1 MRDRADIDCYIC
13 MRSRPDIILTPEILV
28 PRLGDALVEEGLL
41 TSEQLLSTLEAQK
54 QARIKGESPL
64 LGQLLV
70 QMGYIDRITLDRAV
84 TSQILK
90 LQTAL
95 QQANQTLELRV
106 QQRTAELEK
115 ANQKLQELNKLKN
128 NFISNISHEL
138 RTPMT
143 HVKGYIDLLLA
154 DDFGPLNPDQHQAIG
169 VLKRAS
175 ERLARLIDDLILFS
189 TAETSTIQIVKQDID
204 LFGLAREVIDRNQSV
219 ASQKNIRLWLDCPQ
233 QSLHA
238 YADAERVHWV
248 INQLIDNAI
257 KYTQPDGEVFLRV
270 IPSNGDI
277 TVSVIDT
284 GIGIDP
290 ARFDEMFE
298 PFHQLDGSSTRK
310 QGGTGLGL
318 TLAKKIVEAHGS
330 HLAVSSVLGKGS
342 KFDFMLQSRPN

>member
-1 MRDRADIDCYIC
+1 
-13 MRSRPDIILTPEILV
+13 
-28 PRLGDALVEEGLL
+28 LG
-41 TSEQLLSTLEAQK
+41 
-54 QARIKGESPL
+54 RIKGDSTL
-64 LGQLLV
+64 LGQILLEL
-70 QMGYIDRITLDRAV
+70 GYIDRITLDRAI
-84 TSQILK
+84 TNQILN

-95 QQANQTLELRV
+95 QQSNQTLELRV
-106 QQRTAELEK
+106 KERTAELEK
-115 ANQKLQELNKLKN
+115 AYQKLSELNKLKN

-154 DDFGPLNPDQHQAIG
+154 NDFGALTTDQHEAIE

-175 ERLARLIDDLILFS
+175 ERLSRLIDDLILFS
-189 TAETSTIQIVKQDID
+189 TAETSTIQITKIDID
-204 LFGLAREVIDRNQSV
+204 MHALAKEVVEQNLAR
-219 ASQKNIRLWLDCPQ
+219 AGQKNIRLWLDCPQ
-233 QSLHA
+233 QTLNAHA
-238 YADAERVHWV
+238 DPERVQWV

-270 IPSNGDI
+270 VPSNGTI
-277 TVSVIDT
+277 KVSVIDT

-290 ARFDEMFE
+290 ARFNEMFE

-330 HLAVSSVLGKGS
+330 RLVVSSIPGKGS
-342 KFDFMLQSRPN
+342 KFDFLLQTRSEKG

>member
-1 MRDRADIDCYIC
+1 VD
-13 MRSRPDIILTPEILV
+13 
-28 PRLGDALVEEGLL
+28 EGF
-41 TSEQLLSTLEAQK
+41 
-54 QARIKGESPL
+54 
-64 LGQLLV
+64 
-70 QMGYIDRITLDRAV
+70 IDRVTLDRAV
-84 TSQILK
+84 TNQILK

-95 QQANQTLELRV
+95 QQSNQTLELRV
-106 QQRTAELEK
+106 QERTAELEK
-115 ANQKLQELNKLKN
+115 AYQKLSELNKLKN

-154 DDFGPLNPDQHQAIG
+154 DDFGALSLDQRQAVD

-175 ERLARLIDDLILFS
+175 ERLSRLIDDLILFS
-189 TAETSTIQIVKQDID
+189 TAETSTIQITKTDID
-204 LFGLAREVIDRNQSV
+204 LHYLAKEIIDHNNKL
-219 ASQKNIRLWLDCPQ
+219 AGQKNIRLWLDCPQ
-233 QSLHA
+233 QTLHA
-238 YADAERVHWV
+238 YADAERVRWV

-290 ARFDEMFE
+290 ARFEEMFE

-330 HLAVSSVLGKGS
+330 HLVVSSIPGKGS
-342 KFDFMLQSRPN
+342 KFDFMLQTRPN

>member
-1 MRDRADIDCYIC
+1 MD
-13 MRSRPDIILTPEILV
+13 
-28 PRLGDALVEEGLL
+28 EGF
-41 TSEQLLSTLEAQK
+41 
-54 QARIKGESPL
+54 
-64 LGQLLV
+64 
-70 QMGYIDRITLDRAV
+70 IDRVTLDRAV
-84 TSQILK
+84 TNQILK

-95 QQANQTLELRV
+95 QQSNQTLELRV
-106 QQRTAELEK
+106 QERTAELEK
-115 ANQKLQELNKLKN
+115 AYQKLSELNKLKN

-154 DDFGPLNPDQHQAIG
+154 DDFGALSLDQRQAVD

-175 ERLARLIDDLILFS
+175 ERLSRLIDDLILFS
-189 TAETSTIQIVKQDID
+189 TAETSTIQITKTDID
-204 LFGLAREVIDRNQSV
+204 LHYLTKEIIDHNNKLAG
-219 ASQKNIRLWLDCPQ
+219 QKNIRLWLDCPQ
-233 QSLHA
+233 QTLHA
-238 YADAERVHWV
+238 YADAERVRWV

-290 ARFDEMFE
+290 ARFEEMFE

-330 HLAVSSVLGKGS
+330 HLVVSSIPGKGS
-342 KFDFMLQSRPN
+342 KFDFMLQTRPN

>member
-1 MRDRADIDCYIC
+1 
-13 MRSRPDIILTPEILV
+13 MRSAINLTPEILV

-41 TSEQLLSTLEAQK
+41 TSEQLLSALETQK
-54 QARIKGESPL
+54 QFRIKGESPL
-64 LGQLLV
+64 LGQILV
-70 QMGYIDRITLDRAV
+70 EKGFIDRVTLDRAV
-84 TSQILK
+84 TNQILK

-95 QQANQTLELRV
+95 QQSNQTLELRV

-115 ANQKLQELNKLKN
+115 AYQKLSELDKLKN

-154 DDFGPLNPDQHQAIG
+154 DDFGALSTDQHQAVE

-189 TAETSTIQIVKQDID
+189 TAETSTIQITKKDID
-204 LFGLAREVIDRNQSV
+204 LHLLAKEVIDRSLPL
-219 ASQKNIRLWLDCPQ
+219 AGQKNIRLWLDCPQ
-233 QSLHA
+233 QTLRA
-238 YADAERVHWV
+238 YADPERVQWV

-290 ARFDEMFE
+290 ARIEEMFE

-330 HLAVSSVLGKGS
+330 HLVVSSIPGKGS
-342 KFDFMLQSRPN
+342 KFDFMLQTRPN

>member
-1 MRDRADIDCYIC
+1 MLSA
-13 MRSRPDIILTPEILV
+13 LEV
-28 PRLGDALVEEGLL
+28 QRLGREKGD
-41 TSEQLLSTLEAQK
+41 ST
-54 QARIKGESPL
+54 L
-64 LGQLLV
+64 LGQILLEL
-70 QMGYIDRITLDRAV
+70 GYIDRITLDRAI
-84 TSQILK
+84 TNQILK

-95 QQANQTLELRV
+95 QQSNQTLELRV
-106 QQRTAELEK
+106 KERTAELEK
-115 ANQKLQELNKLKN
+115 AYQKLSELNKLKN

-154 DDFGPLNPDQHQAIG
+154 NDFGALTPDQYEAIE

-175 ERLARLIDDLILFS
+175 ERLSRLIDDLILFS
-189 TAETSTIQIVKQDID
+189 TAETSTIQITKIDID
-204 LFGLAREVIDRNQSV
+204 MHALAKEVVEHNLAR
-219 ASQKNIRLWLDCPQ
+219 AGQKNIRLWLDCPQ
-233 QSLHA
+233 QTLNAHA
-238 YADAERVHWV
+238 DPERVQWV

-270 IPSNGDI
+270 VPSNGTI
-277 TVSVIDT
+277 KVSVIDT

-290 ARFDEMFE
+290 ARFNEMFE

-330 HLAVSSVLGKGS
+330 RLVVSSIPGKGS
-342 KFDFMLQSRPN
+342 KFDFLLQTRSEKG

>member
-1 MRDRADIDCYIC
+1 MD
-13 MRSRPDIILTPEILV
+13 
-28 PRLGDALVEEGLL
+28 EGF
-41 TSEQLLSTLEAQK
+41 
-54 QARIKGESPL
+54 
-64 LGQLLV
+64 
-70 QMGYIDRITLDRAV
+70 IDRVTLDRAV
-84 TSQILK
+84 TNQILK

-95 QQANQTLELRV
+95 QQSNQTLELRV
-106 QQRTAELEK
+106 QERTAELEK
-115 ANQKLQELNKLKN
+115 AYQKLSELNKLKN

-154 DDFGPLNPDQHQAIG
+154 DDFGALSLDQRQAVD

-175 ERLARLIDDLILFS
+175 ERLSRLIDDLILFS
-189 TAETSTIQIVKQDID
+189 TAETSTIQITKTDID
-204 LFGLAREVIDRNQSV
+204 LHYLAKEIIDHNNKL
-219 ASQKNIRLWLDCPQ
+219 AGQKNIRLWLDCPQ
-233 QSLHA
+233 QTLHA
-238 YADAERVHWV
+238 YADAERVRWV

-277 TVSVIDT
+277 TVSIIDT

-290 ARFDEMFE
+290 ARFEEMFE

-330 HLAVSSVLGKGS
+330 HLVVSSIPGKGS
-342 KFDFMLQSRPN
+342 KFDFMLQTRPN

>member
-1 MRDRADIDCYIC
+1 M
-13 MRSRPDIILTPEILV
+13 LT
-28 PRLGDALVEEGLL
+28 G
-41 TSEQLLSTLEAQK
+41 EQLLSALESQR
-54 QARIKGESPL
+54 QARINGEAPL

-70 QMGYIDRITLDRAV
+70 EKGFIDRVTLDRAV
-84 TSQILK
+84 TNQILK

-95 QQANQTLELRV
+95 QQSNQTLELRV
-106 QQRTAELEK
+106 QERTAELEK
-115 ANQKLQELNKLKN
+115 AYQKLSELNKLKN

-154 DDFGPLNPDQHQAIG
+154 DDFGALNPDQHQAVE

-189 TAETSTIQIVKQDID
+189 TAETSTIQISKVDID
-204 LFGLAREVIDRNQSV
+204 LHSLAKEVIDRNLTQ
-219 ASQKNIRLWLDCPQ
+219 AGQKNIRLWLDCPQ
-233 QSLHA
+233 QTLHA
-238 YADAERVHWV
+238 YADPERVQWV

-284 GIGIDP
+284 GIGIEP
-290 ARFDEMFE
+290 ARFEEMFE

-330 HLAVSSVLGKGS
+330 HLVVSSIPGKGS

>member
-1 MRDRADIDCYIC
+1 M
-13 MRSRPDIILTPEILV
+13 
-28 PRLGDALVEEGLL
+28 G
-41 TSEQLLSTLEAQK
+41 
-54 QARIKGESPL
+54 RIKGDSTL
-64 LGQLLV
+64 LGQILLEL
-70 QMGYIDRITLDRAV
+70 GYIDRITLDRAI
-84 TSQILK
+84 TNQILN

-95 QQANQTLELRV
+95 QQSNQTLELRV
-106 QQRTAELEK
+106 KERTAELEK
-115 ANQKLQELNKLKN
+115 AYQKLSELNKLKN

-154 DDFGPLNPDQHQAIG
+154 NDFGALTTDQHEAIE

-175 ERLARLIDDLILFS
+175 ERLSRLIDDLILFS
-189 TAETSTIQIVKQDID
+189 TAETSTIQITKIDID
-204 LFGLAREVIDRNQSV
+204 MHALAKEVVEQNLAR
-219 ASQKNIRLWLDCPQ
+219 AGQKNIRLWLDCPQ
-233 QSLHA
+233 QTLNAHA
-238 YADAERVHWV
+238 DPERVQWV

-270 IPSNGDI
+270 VPSNGTI
-277 TVSVIDT
+277 KVSVIDT

-290 ARFDEMFE
+290 ARFNEMFE

-330 HLAVSSVLGKGS
+330 RLVVSSIPGKGS
-342 KFDFMLQSRPN
+342 KFDFLLQTRSEKG